1 MSSLQTAPCRYPWHA
16 SCSVDWQFG
25 EPCPAVRDK
34 ILQQIAAWQ
43 VVFFSCHLKI
53 STTGIVYHCFLLK
66 FLFTVQG
73 DGLCPG
79 TSPACP
85 RLPCGQNC
93 LYELTSSG
101 PGEIRGTHT
110 TPVARSPPPRTMVTL
125 YTLYTVLRYVDDISF
140 QLSPASSGCAVSARS
155 RSQLW

>member
-1 MSSLQTAPCRYPWHA
+1 MTL
-16 SCSVDWQFG
+16 
-25 EPCPAVRDK
+25 
-34 ILQQIAAWQ
+34 
-43 VVFFSCHLKI
+43 
-53 STTGIVYHCFLLK
+53 
-66 FLFTVQG
+66 QG

-110 TPVARSPPPRTMVTL
+110 TPVARSPPTPPPRHGHWSVVTM
-125 YTLYTVLRYVDDISF
+125 YTVLRYVDDISF
-140 QLSPASSGCAVSARS
+140 QLSPTSSGCAVSARS